1 MLYGGPCS
9 ITNDKPTLIRFFR
22 TTNLTYMCKLT
33 HNLLFNIV
41 MHRLGSRG
49 YVSGKDRLCMYKVMV
64 GEKVNLPEVIFYYWV
79 QEFKDKFNPKVK
91 KNLILFGILFTQI
104 MRNIGVDVST
114 MEPSTG
120 TS

>member
-1 MLYGGPCS
+1 MS
-9 ITNDKPTLIRFFR
+9 
-22 TTNLTYMCKLT
+22 
-33 HNLLFNIV
+33 
-41 MHRLGSRG
+41 RLGSRD
-49 YVSGKDRLCMYKVMV
+49 YASDRDKFYLYKVMV